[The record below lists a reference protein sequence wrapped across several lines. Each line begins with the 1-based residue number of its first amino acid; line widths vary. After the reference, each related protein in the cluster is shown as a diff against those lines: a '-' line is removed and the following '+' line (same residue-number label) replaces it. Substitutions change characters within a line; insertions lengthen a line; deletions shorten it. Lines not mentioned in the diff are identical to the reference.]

1 MIGWCL
7 YATRCRHIVGRMG
20 LRRSLTL
27 DGIRHANA
35 DSSTHARHVR
45 ERKERRSINWIPQAN
60 DVEDSA
66 AIFKLRADGLALGN
80 GRYFLGDH
88 EVDGVEF
95 ETGLA
100 KINRERNWQLGS
112 ISRSGTTRN
121 VRRKRSTPALGEV
134 VVNLSPWQMGL
145 INQYLKEWEDQGIGP
160 EDRRKLLEV
169 WLEPIREAV
178 LSNFR
183 ERAGR
188 EIVGSYWHY
197 DSNKVHLGIINTRVR
212 ADHTLVGIKSLRTI
226 GPWTVAQ
233 SRIYQIGAG
242 DAGDKRLQENLE
254 RFRQRHGEMPL
265 DLDLHQTLDSVFA
278 RQVQTIGAEAKY
290 EQAKSE
296 YREWK
301 DRQRERLLPR
311 HNSEEMLWIA
321 MRLITP
327 LLPPEVRTAIR
338 VCRSTYELFGTIQN
352 VVKAHEQR
360 APDLSKPSPARTL

>member
-1 MIGWCL
+1 MAL
-7 YATRCRHIVGRMG
+7 Q
-20 LRRSLTL
+20 RSLTI

-45 ERKERRSINWIPQAN
+45 ERKERKGINWIPQAI
-60 DVEDSA
+60 DSEDPA
-66 AIFKLRADGLALGN
+66 AVFKLRADDLELGN
-80 GRYFLGDH
+80 GRYFLGALGSDR
-88 EVDGVEF
+88 EVNGQEF
-95 ETGLA
+95 ESELA
-100 KINRERNWQLGS
+100 KINRERSWQLGS
-112 ISRSGTTRN
+112 MSRNGKARP
-121 VRRKRSTPALGEV
+121 VRRKRSAPAIGEV

-145 INQYLKEWEDQGIGP
+145 INRYIKEWEDQGIGSA
-160 EDRRKLLEV
+160 DRRALLEA
-169 WLEPIREAV
+169 WLEPMRGEV
-178 LSNFR
+178 LSHFR
-183 ERAGR
+183 ERTGR

-212 ADHTLVGIKSLRTI
+212 ADHTLVGTKSLRTI
-226 GPWTVAQ
+226 GPWSVAQ

-265 DLDLHQTLDSVFA
+265 DIDLHQTLDSVFD
-278 RQVQTIGAEAKY
+278 RQVQAIGAEVKY

-296 YREWK
+296 YMEWK
-301 DRQRERLLPR
+301 ERQRERLLPR